1 MLWAPNSYAPGEAIQ
16 ACWPCPSPLCQW
28 EVQRTGTKPSHSET
42 ASAFLFGL
50 SLPLSRNLRPF
61 LLPIQV
67 PHPSISPT
75 WHQRQIGYLEINS
88 PGSKRAQAAVY
99 RVLYTMNLFAFAN
112 SLKIVPPLIVSE
124 GSGETGENKFWPRE
138 LPTPQIVRT
147 EESISSSQPQ
157 SWDSGSGLKCLFNYV
172 HQFRVWYF
180 LFAVTDITIYM
191 SYPVYNESFYKSLLI
206 HVS

>member
-1 MLWAPNSYAPGEAIQ
+1 MTKMCLFQSDPFVCFDELRDITGRKQKAPLTKQLAATPGLAVLWAPNSYAPGEAIQ

-28 EVQRTGTKPSHSET
+28 KVQRTGTKPSHSET

-50 SLPLSRNLRPF
+50 SLPLSRNLCPF

-75 WHQRQIGYLEINS
+75 WHQRQIAYLEINS

-124 GSGETGENKFWPRE
+124 GSGETGENKF
-138 LPTPQIVRT
+138 
-147 EESISSSQPQ
+147 
-157 SWDSGSGLKCLFNYV
+157 
-172 HQFRVWYF
+172 
-180 LFAVTDITIYM
+180 
-191 SYPVYNESFYKSLLI
+191 
-206 HVS
+206 